1 MHSSGG
7 GIDLTPLLSVPIE
20 ARVRIFLLSGLDV
33 ARRVHELNPDAIYV
47 CSNFIR
53 TEMLR
58 SATFTRNLFV
68 THYGVNRWNWAGR
81 FGPSRDPHRLIYSS
95 HPSKGFEAAREI
107 ARRLHAA
114 DIRFRLHYFG
124 GSKLW
129 GAGVAE
135 EVPPA
140 EPCLVYGGLIDQRT
154 LAAKYKRSAF
164 LLQLQTRRE
173 PFGIIVVEAMA
184 AGCLVLASP
193 VGAFPELIEHGEN
206 GFLVGGDPS
215 APETLDRAAQLIAG
229 VCQDPALM
237 QKIRRRAL
245 ATPFDWGTIAQVW
258 ESHLNWLM
266 NPNGSR
272 NLEADWAR
280 CLECGATCLVL
291 ADGYHCTAC
300 GYFNRHARPK

>member
-1 MHSSGG
+1 M
-7 GIDLTPLLSVPIE
+7 
-20 ARVRIFLLSGLDV
+20 RIFLLSGLDV
-33 ARRVHELNPDAIYV
+33 AKRVHELNPDAIYV

-95 HPSKGFEAAREI
+95 HPSKGFDAAREI
-107 ARRLHAA
+107 ARRLHAG
-114 DIRFRLHYFG
+114 DQRFRLHYFG

-206 GFLVGGDPS
+206 GFLVDGDPS

-229 VCQDPALM
+229 VCQDPALL
-237 QKIRRRAL
+237 QKIRQPRPGHAL
-245 ATPFDWGTIAQVW
+245 RLGHHRPSLGIPP
-258 ESHLNWLM
+258 E
-266 NPNGSR
+266 
-272 NLEADWAR
+272 
-280 CLECGATCLVL
+280 L
-291 ADGYHCTAC
+291 ADESEWLAQPRSRLGTMPGVRRYLPGARRRLSLHRLRLLQPAC
-300 GYFNRHARPK
+300 AAEVKPGGSPC